1 MSFATSATRQS
12 SSRPP
17 RSSSSAR
24 QCLLCGRSGHEAPN
38 CFRVKPCP
46 HCHRT
51 GHDPRRCFE
60 VVGYPAGWTGKSSS
74 PAGQGRS
81 SGASPSSAGTDRG
94 LLPSN
99 SAKSHATALV
109 RANSVGPSLDGP
121 SNIGSNIGPSL
132 QFGTYNANHVPA
144 GTGLSPEQWQALL
157 LLSRMVEWNASIVI
171 FSMWRVLCVFRLI
184 CP

>member
-81 SGASPSSAGTDRG
+81 SGSSPSSAGTDRG

-109 RANSVGPSLDGP
+109 RANSVGSGLDGP

-144 GTGLSPEQWQALL
+144 GTGLSPEQWQALFL
-157 LLSRMVEWNASIVI
+157 
-171 FSMWRVLCVFRLI
+171 
-184 CP
+184 P